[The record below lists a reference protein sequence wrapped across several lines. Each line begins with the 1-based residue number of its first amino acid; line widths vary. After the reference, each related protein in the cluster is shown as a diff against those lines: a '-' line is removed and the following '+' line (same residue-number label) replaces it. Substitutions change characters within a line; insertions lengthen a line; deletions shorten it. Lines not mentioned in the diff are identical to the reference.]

1 MTNNLKN
8 GDIVICT
15 GFDRLF
21 KKDGQNLLE
30 SLGIDRNQRLIVL
43 DTFDDGEENVLI
55 FDNPSKVYADKFC
68 IDESFF
74 TKLEDIRDNKLI
86 KILK

>member
-1 MTNNLKN
+1 VVNFNI

-15 GFDRLF
+15 GFDHLL

-30 SLGIDRNQRLIVL
+30 SFGIDRNHKLVIL
-43 DTFDDGEENVLI
+43 DIFDDGDKKVLI
-55 FDNPSKVYADKFC
+55 FDNPSKIYADKFC
-68 IDESFF
+68 IDQSFF
-74 TKLEDIRDNKLI
+74 TKVEDIRDSKLI